1 VRRWIKRIAIGLG
14 GLLGL
19 VVAAVLAAWGFAN
32 TQAGRDF
39 IAEQAAAALGAPD
52 APATVS
58 GLSGPL
64 PQRIGLD
71 TLKLRDPQGTWLTVE
86 NAELAWN
93 PLALVTGQV
102 AVTRLTAER
111 VAVARAP
118 EGGEAPAEP
127 AAQPGSL
134 GLPDLPVAIRVDT
147 LRAERIELGAPLLG
161 QAATFRLAGRV
172 AAPSAGAMTSALT
185 VTRLDG
191 PAAAVEATAAFAPD
205 ARTLDLDLA
214 VDGTAAGLFATAAG
228 LAPDADV
235 NLRLTGDGPLAA
247 WQGQFRAALGPT
259 ARAGLELGVA
269 DGARLHVKGQV
280 TPGDLAPAP
289 VPELLGGPAELDL
302 TLARGDGWRRVEIA
316 ESRIA
321 TPNARLDL
329 AGSYDTDTGTLDA
342 RADLAVT
349 DPAALNRLAGPA
361 AVRDAKLRVRAEG
374 PLLAPTLDT
383 TLTAAQVRAP
393 QVTLADATV
402 STRATPEDG
411 FDRAKLALDVKAKAL
426 RSSLPQLAGLSGH
439 PLEAAAAARLDTAAQ
454 TLSGVR
460 LDAGLGSATL
470 RLREGR
476 ADLSKTTGEARY
488 TLELADL
495 AALDPVLNMGLS
507 GNGTLDGRLDVA
519 ANADP
524 ILDATL
530 AGDLREVAWA
540 KVGVLDALLG
550 GPVRLDTRARL
561 AADGGLRLTDT
572 AIQSPAAKVTGS
584 LAFPGDFATIDGDL
598 TGRLADLGALGGAF
612 DLPMSGAADVAAT
625 LAGPTGDPTLE
636 AEVSATDTAL
646 AGTDLGRVTIDTR
659 LANLASG
666 LNGPLAV
673 TTGTSPAGPAE
684 VAAEIALG
692 DGAFRL
698 RDGTANIP
706 GLAARGVTLDLPLD
720 GGAMTGRADLASDD
734 LGAVAPLA
742 DSGVAGRLDGILRL
756 APGQSGQGLTADLA
770 LHSLAAGGAQVAR
783 ADVTAQLEDVLAAP
797 AGKVTLE
804 LADAQ
809 SGGLKLASA
818 QLGISGGLADADLA
832 LRAQG
837 DVYGPLE
844 LAADARLTQDGATRR
859 LRLTRLDA
867 TVQDRELALA
877 RPAVLEQGPDG
888 MRVRDFTLRANGG
901 TAALS
906 LAQTA
911 ERIDATLTLDALPA
925 ALANLALAEPKL
937 TGALNGE
944 LTLEG
949 PLDAPRADWT
959 FTADKLAATETAL
972 PPLTARVAGEL
983 AEGRLTTEAR
993 VTGLSDTP
1001 LRLEAALPLRA
1012 SLDPFA
1018 IAPESDAP
1026 LSGSLQWQGELA
1038 PIVPLIPVTGHRLG
1052 GSIAVD
1058 MDLAGTLAAPEPS
1071 GTITLTDAV
1080 YENLSAGTLLTEI
1093 AAEIGA
1099 RGRKLTIRSFQA
1111 SDGDEGTVTLD
1122 GTVDLADPSGA
1133 AIDLRA
1139 RTKEAVLIRRDELH
1153 ARANSDIAV
1162 TGTAADMSVEGT
1174 VTVTRAEVRVPESM
1188 PAEVATLDV
1197 TEVGGDTGRAPGE
1210 DRIVK
1215 GGTGEADVPAET
1227 SRVGLNVRVKIPNRM
1242 FVRGRGLDTEWQ
1254 GDLTVTGTA
1263 AQPVVNGQ
1271 ITAVR
1276 GRIDALSK
1284 TFSLASGEVAFDGG
1298 ESIDPQVGVEA
1309 VHQGEDI
1316 IVTVRVS
1323 GPAAK
1328 PEIDISSQPEL
1339 PQDEILSRML
1349 FGKQVTDLSGAQAA
1363 QLAAAVAEL
1372 SGATGSG
1379 PGFMEKIRRGLGVDV
1394 LQFGGESGTSV
1405 RAGQYLSEDV
1415 FLGVE
1420 QGLDTESSRVT
1431 LEVGITDNIAV
1442 ESNVGATGN
1451 SDVGLQFKWD
1461 Y

>member
-1 VRRWIKRIAIGLG
+1 M
-14 GLLGL
+14 
-19 VVAAVLAAWGFAN
+19 
-32 TQAGRDF
+32 
-39 IAEQAAAALGAPD
+39 
-52 APATVS
+52 
-58 GLSGPL
+58 
-64 PQRIGLD
+64 
-71 TLKLRDPQGTWLTVE
+71 
-86 NAELAWN
+86 
-93 PLALVTGQV
+93 

-118 EGGEAPAEP
+118 KGDAAPAETAP
-127 AAQPGSL
+127 SADTLTIPEV
-134 GLPDLPVAIRVDT
+134 PVSIRVDT

-161 QAATFRLAGRV
+161 EAVTLRLSGRV
-172 AAPSAGAMTSALT
+172 AAPGAGAATTALSLE
-185 VTRLDG
+185 RLDG
-191 PAAAVEATAAFAPD
+191 AAAAVEATAAFAPD
-205 ARTLDLDLA
+205 TRTLDLDLA
-214 VDGTAAGLFATAAG
+214 VDGTAAGFFATAAG
-228 LAPDADV
+228 LAPDARVDA
-235 NLRLTGDGPLAA
+235 RLTGDGPLAG
-247 WQGQFRAALGPT
+247 WQGRLRAELGPT
-259 ARAGLELGVA
+259 ARADLDLRVA
-269 DGARLHVKGQV
+269 EGARLKVTGQV
-280 TPGDLAPAP
+280 APGDLAPAP
-289 VPELLGGPAELDL
+289 VPELLGGPADLDL
-302 TLARGDGWRRVEIA
+302 TLARGDGWRRVEIG

-329 AGSYDTDTGTLDA
+329 AGSFDTDAGTLDA

-349 DPAALNRLAGPA
+349 DPAALNRLAAPA
-361 AVRDAKLRVRAEG
+361 AVRDAKLRLHAQG
-374 PLLAPTLDT
+374 PLLAPVLET
-383 TLTAAQVRAP
+383 TFTAAQVQAP
-393 QVTLADATV
+393 QVTLADPAV
-402 STRATPEDG
+402 SARVTPDGG

-426 RSSLPQLAGLSGH
+426 RSSLPQLAGLSG
-439 PLEAAAAARLDTAAQ
+439 EALDASAAARLDTAAR
-454 TLSGVR
+454 TLSGLN
-460 LDAGLGSATL
+460 LDAGLGPVALNL
-470 RLREGR
+470 RAGR
-476 ADLSKTTGEARY
+476 ADLSKATGEARY
-488 TLELADL
+488 ALELADL

-507 GNGTLDGRLDVA
+507 GNGTFEGKLDVA
-519 ANADP
+519 ANGDP
-524 ILDATL
+524 VLDTTL

-550 GPVRLDTRARL
+550 GPVQLDTRARL
-561 AADGGLRLTDT
+561 AADGGLRLSDT
-572 AIQSPAAKVTGS
+572 AIQSRAAKVTGS

-625 LAGPTGDPTLE
+625 LSGPTGDPTLE
-636 AEVSATDTAL
+636 AEVRATETAV

-673 TTGTSPAGPAE
+673 TTGRSPAGPAE

-692 DGAFRL
+692 DGAFRV

-706 GLAARGVTLDLPLD
+706 GLAARGVRLELPLD

-742 DSGVAGRLDGILRL
+742 ESGVAGRLDGILRL
-756 APGQSGQGLTADLA
+756 GPGQSGQGLTADLA
-770 LHSLAAGGAQVAR
+770 LQNLNAGGAGVAR
-783 ADVTAQLEDVLAAP
+783 ADVIAQLDDVLATP

-804 LADAQ
+804 LADVQ
-809 SGGLKLASA
+809 SGGLEIASA
-818 QLGISGGLADADLA
+818 QLGISGDLANADLA

-888 MRVRDFTLRANGG
+888 VRVRDFTLRANGG

-937 TGALNGE
+937 TGAVNGE
-944 LTLEG
+944 VTLQG

-959 FTADKLAATETAL
+959 LTADKLAATETDL
-972 PPLTARVAGEL
+972 PPLTARVSGKL
-983 AEGRLTTEAR
+983 ADGRLRTEAR
-993 VTGLSDTP
+993 VAGLSDTP

-1012 SLDPFA
+1012 SLEPFA
-1018 IAPESDAP
+1018 IAPEPDAP
-1026 LSGSLQWQGELA
+1026 LSGSVQWQGELA
-1038 PIVPLIPVTGHRLG
+1038 PIVPLIPVSGHRMG

-1080 YENLSAGTLLTEI
+1080 YENLAAGTLLTDI
-1093 AAEIGA
+1093 AAA
-1099 RGRKLTIRSFQA
+1099 QGRKLTIESFKA
-1111 SDGDEGTVTLD
+1111 EDGDDGTVTLA
-1122 GTVDLADPSGA
+1122 GSVDLADPSGA

-1139 RTKEAVLIRRDELH
+1139 RTQEAVLVRRDELW
-1153 ARANSDIAV
+1153 ARANSDISV
-1162 TGTAADMSVEGT
+1162 TGTAADMTVAGK
-1174 VTVTRAEVRVPESM
+1174 VTVTRAEVRVPEGM
-1188 PAEVATLDV
+1188 PPDVATLDV
-1197 TEVGGDTGRAPGE
+1197 TEVGGDTGRAPG
-1210 DRIVK
+1210 DGRIVK
-1215 GGTGEADVPAET
+1215 AGTGETDVPAET
-1227 SRVGLNVRVKIPNRM
+1227 SRVALDVRVKIPNRM
-1242 FVRGRGLDTEWQ
+1242 FVRGRGLDTEWR
-1254 GDLTVTGTA
+1254 GDLQVTGTTA
-1263 AQPVVNGQ
+1263 RPVVNGE

-1284 TFSLASGEVAFDGG
+1284 TFKLASGEVAFNGG
-1298 ESIDPQVGVEA
+1298 GSIDPQVGVEA
-1309 VHQGEDI
+1309 VHEGDEI
-1316 IVTVRVS
+1316 TVTVRVT
-1323 GPAAK
+1323 GPAER

-1349 FGKQVTDLSGAQAA
+1349 FGKQVTELSGAQAA
-1363 QLAAAVAEL
+1363 QLGAAVAEL
-1372 SGATGSG
+1372 IGATGSG
-1379 PGFMEKIRRGLGVDV
+1379 PGFLDKVRRGLGVDV

-1405 RAGQYLSEDV
+1405 RAGQYLSEDI